1 MARRRDLIE
10 PSFGLDKLRP
20 RNIDAPVTWEQAAA
34 LAGWTMPT
42 FAGRSVTPESA
53 MRLSAVYACV
63 RLITGVIASLP
74 FPVCRLQPDGDLEA
88 DSSHPVWWLL
98 NDEPC
103 PGWSASQFWKYL
115 VTSELLCGDQMAQVE
130 RDRNGKPINLR
141 PMDPRQTS
149 VVRDRASGRLVYQT
163 VDFRGEPISLHEDDV
178 LHVPGEGFDGLRGKS
193 IIGWAARQSA
203 GIALAADEYAGR
215 FFANGA
221 RFDYALTTDKKID
234 EGRARQ
240 IMNYWNGRH
249 QGLESAHTPALLT
262 EGVSFKELTV
272 APEDSQLLETRQYQI
287 IDIAR
292 AFGVP
297 PVLIG
302 ESEKT
307 SSWGSGI
314 EQIVLG
320 FVKFTVKPML
330 DKMADEVNRKLL
342 MSKLART
349 RTHVARHDLTDLE
362 RGDTAAQSTLARNLV
377 GGAQGP
383 GIATVNEARRM
394 FGLPKVADGDSL
406 FEPNATAAGAA
417 PSASDAK
424 PVQVRV
430 AVGDGASNTTR
441 RRKVVESYD
450 DQGRIRSMIEEDI
463 EDPLPQQG

>member
-1 MARRRDLIE
+1 MARRSDLIE
-10 PSFGLDKLRP
+10 PSFDIDRLRP
-20 RNIDAPVTWEQAAA
+20 RNVDAPITWEQAAS
-34 LAGWTMPT
+34 LAGWTLPT
-42 FAGRSVTPESA
+42 FSGRSVTPESA
-53 MRLSAVYACV
+53 MRLAAVYACV

-74 FPVCRLQPDGDLEA
+74 FPVCRLESDGDSVP
-88 DSSHPVWWLL
+88 DRNHPVWWLL

-115 VTSELLCGDQMAQVE
+115 VTSELLSGDQMAQIE
-130 RDRNGKPINLR
+130 RDRNGKPLNLR
-141 PMDPRQTS
+141 PMDPRQTN
-149 VVRDRASGRLVYQT
+149 VTRDRDSGRLVYQT
-163 VDFRGEPISLHEDDV
+163 VDFRGDTIVLHEDDV

-193 IIGWAARQSA
+193 VIGWAARQGA
-203 GIALAADEYAGR
+203 GIALAADEFAGR
-215 FFANGA
+215 YFANGA

-234 EGRARQ
+234 DARARQ
-240 IMNYWNGRH
+240 IMNYWMGRH
-249 QGLESAHTPALLT
+249 QGLDVAHTPALLT

-272 APEDSQLLETRQYQI
+272 SPQDSQLLDTRKYQT

-320 FVKFTVKPML
+320 FVKFTIKPML

-349 RTHVARHDLTDLE
+349 RTHMALHDLTDLE
-362 RGDTAAQSTLARNLV
+362 RGDTAAQATLARNLV

-383 GIATVNEARRM
+383 GIATINEARRM
-394 FGLPKVADGDSL
+394 FGLPKMQDADSL
-406 FEPNATAAGAA
+406 YDPSAASPAPAA
-417 PSASDAK
+417 PK
-424 PVQVRV
+424 P
-430 AVGDGASNTTR
+430 
-441 RRKVVESYD
+441 
-450 DQGRIRSMIEEDI
+450 
-463 EDPLPQQG
+463 